1 MSKKLLFGA
10 VILAILASGAFAADL
25 LAKLTNGK
33 ISDNSPGV
41 KVLSL
46 EEAKQ
51 VKGGYIIAYP
61 RSGHGVG
68 EFYAY
73 LPETYDGKQLTL
85 VAKKYGQTLNSGFNI
100 YLSYDKKPILV
111 DNGRGQEYGFKPIEK
126 NRDTHMILSKY
137 IDGAQNFLA
146 NNVFPQFPR

>member
-1 MSKKLLFGA
+1 MNKILFSA
-10 VILAILASGAFAADL
+10 VISAILSVNADAADL
-25 LAKLTNGK
+25 LASVTNGK
-33 ISDNSPGV
+33 LSDNSPGV

-46 EEAKQ
+46 DEAKQ